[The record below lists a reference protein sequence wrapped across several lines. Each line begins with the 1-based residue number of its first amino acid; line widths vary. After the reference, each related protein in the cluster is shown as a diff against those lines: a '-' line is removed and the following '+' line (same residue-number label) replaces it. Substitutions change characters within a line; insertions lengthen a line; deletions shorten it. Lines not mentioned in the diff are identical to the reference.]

1 MTRVPDAVQR
11 AAERSG
17 APLIRDRYKFGV
29 WNDPGSAAH
38 HEDVLRCAR
47 ETRKMRG
54 HVPFPCNAT
63 ATAS

>member
-11 AAERSG
+11 EAERSG

-38 HEDVLRCAR
+38 RYALRCAR
-47 ETRKMRG
+47 EK
-54 HVPFPCNAT
+54 
-63 ATAS
+63 